1 MEYTKTQSKH
11 WFDHE
16 IKGITYVD
24 GKKVIYLKPQAK
36 RLWKYN
42 DHLVEEHMEH
52 LNQKVLAV
60 ERLQWF
66 FKNIMGID
74 EPENNT

>member
-1 MEYTKTQSKH
+1 MDYTKTQSKN

-24 GKKVIYLKPQAK
+24 GKKVIYLVSSAK
-36 RLWKYN
+36 RQWKYN
-42 DHLVEEHMEH
+42 DHLLEEHMDH
-52 LNQKVLAV
+52 LNKRVIAI

-66 FKNIMGID
+66 FKNILGTD
-74 EPENNT
+74 EPEQS